1 MKKNLFVVFI
11 LFVSMCFVYMVHLEF
26 TFSKKEFLIKSY
38 IINILIAIVSL
49 ILLGIGI
56 HKKKYNLT
64 SIYLLTVV
72 IKLFVYFIYFDPK
85 FRSDKIVTRE
95 EFFMFFVPYLL
106 VSLFRNISF
115 IKKIFISLNKFKK
128 CN

>member
-11 LFVSMCFVYMVHLEF
+11 LFVSMCFVYTVHLEF

-56 HKKKYNLT
+56 QKKKYNLT

-106 VSLFRNISF
+106 CLCSEIYLLSRRFS
-115 IKKIFISLNKFKK
+115 
-128 CN
+128 

>member
-1 MKKNLFVVFI
+1 MKKNLFVAFI
-11 LFVSMCFVYMVHLEF
+11 LFVSMCFVYIVHLEF
-26 TFSKKEFLIKSY
+26 IFNKKEFLIKSY

-49 ILLGIGI
+49 ILLGIGL

-85 FRSDKIVTRE
+85 FRSDKIVTKE
-95 EFFMFFVPYLL
+95 EFLMFFIPYLL
-106 VSLFRNISF
+106 CLCSEIYLLSRRFS
-115 IKKIFISLNKFKK
+115 
-128 CN
+128 